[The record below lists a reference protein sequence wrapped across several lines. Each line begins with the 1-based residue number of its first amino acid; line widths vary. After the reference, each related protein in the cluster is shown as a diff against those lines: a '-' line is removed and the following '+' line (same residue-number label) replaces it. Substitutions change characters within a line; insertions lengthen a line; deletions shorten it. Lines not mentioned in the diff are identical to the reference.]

1 MQIMNQGQ
9 QPPQI
14 QQGQQPPP
22 AAVVFA
28 RTPATFQQNQLLNY
42 AEKRDV
48 EIYNRGSAALAGE
61 LWDGNS
67 VHALMVRVGERAG
80 QYGWMP
86 MLTFGARNLV
96 TSYGDITREEVR
108 LASTAIQAANDRRTQ
123 DSDMLFRC
131 LSASIVATV
140 HTKVAADPERYTFI
154 IGGEAVL
161 DGICYLKAIIDASYT
176 HSLSNT
182 AMARADLSSLDNYME
197 SLKDSN
203 VTDFVKYTK
212 SKLQELEAANETTQD
227 LTVNFFKGLA
237 KAKDRKFRTWV
248 QGRRDEWIARRYVID
263 ANCANFMEE
272 ADNYYKDKV
281 TLREW
286 MALDDDQQTIVALK
300 AQLLKKPGKE
310 NQNPNPKKGKKNGK
324 KGDKKDDWAWKKVE
338 PKGSEPKTKSVFNK
352 KEKKN
357 MTYHWCRGHKLWTLH
372 TNEECTKNKE
382 GGAPLADKTPKA
394 NVDNSKGKISKKN
407 LTMRVLQTLAELP
420 SDSECESP

>member
-1 MQIMNQGQ
+1 MNQGQ
-9 QPPQI
+9 QPPQV

-22 AAVVFA
+22 PVVVFA

-48 EIYNRGSAALAGE
+48 EIYNKGSAALSGE
-61 LWDGNS
+61 QWDGKS
-67 VHALMVRVGERAG
+67 VHSLMVRVGERAG

-96 TSYGDITREEVR
+96 TGYGDITREEVR
-108 LASTAIQAANDRRTQ
+108 LAAAAIQAANDRRTQ

-131 LSASIVATV
+131 LSASIKDTV
-140 HTKVAADPERYTFI
+140 HTAVAADAGRYTFI
-154 IGGEAVL
+154 IGGESVL
-161 DGICYLKAIIDASYT
+161 DGICYLKAIIDANYT
-176 HSLSNT
+176 YSLSNT
-182 AMARADLSSLDNYME
+182 AMARADLSSLDSYME

-203 VTDFVKYTK
+203 ITQFVNYTK

-237 KAKDRKFRTWV
+237 KAKDKAFRTWV

-286 MALDDDQQTIVALK
+286 MALDEDQQTIVALK
-300 AQLLKKPGKE
+300 AQLTKKPGKE
-310 NQNPNPKKGKKNGK
+310 NQNPNGGNPKKGNNNGK
-324 KGDKKDDWAWKKVE
+324 KGGKQDDWAWKKVE
-338 PKGSEPKTKSVFNK
+338 PKGSEAKSKSVFNK

-357 MTYHWCRGHKLWTLH
+357 MTYHWCSHHKLWTLH
-372 TNEECTKNKE
+372 TNEECTKGKE
-382 GGAPLADKTPKA
+382 AGAPLADKTTKA
-394 NVDNSKGKISKKN
+394 SADANKKVN
-407 LTMRVLQTLAELP
+407 KQKLTMRVLATLAELP
-420 SDSECESP
+420 SDSEPDSP

>member
-1 MQIMNQGQ
+1 MYKDNRSNNRVHKHNKLSSSNAQG
-9 QPPQI
+9 
-14 QQGQQPPP
+14 PP
-22 AAVVFA
+22 APLIFA
-28 RTPATFQQNQLLNY
+28 RTPARFQQNLLLNY

-61 LWDGNS
+61 LWDGKS

-96 TSYGDITREEVR
+96 TGYGDITREEVR
-108 LASTAIQAANDRRTQ
+108 MASTAIQAANDRRTQ

-131 LSASIVATV
+131 LSASIATTV
-140 HTKVAADPERYTFI
+140 HTKVAADADKYTFN

-161 DGICYLKAIIDASYT
+161 DGVCYLKAIIDASYT

-197 SLKDSN
+197 SLKDSS
-203 VTDFVKYTK
+203 VTEFVNYTK

-237 KAKDRKFRTWV
+237 KAK
-248 QGRRDEWIARRYVID
+248 
-263 ANCANFMEE
+263 
-272 ADNYYKDKV
+272 DNYYKDKV

-310 NQNPNPKKGKKNGK
+310 NQNPNGGNPRKGKKNGK

-338 PKGSEPKTKSVFNK
+338 PKGNEAKTKSVFNK
-352 KEKKN
+352 KEKKH
-357 MTYHWCRGHKLWTLH
+357 MTYHWCSGHKLWTLH
-372 TNEECTKNKE
+372 TNEECTKGKD
-382 GGAPLADKTPKA
+382 GATPLADKTEKTNA
-394 NVDNSKGKISKKN
+394 DKNKSKVNKQK
-407 LTMRVLQTLAELP
+407 LTMRVLATLAELP

>member
-1 MQIMNQGQ
+1 MNVQAQ
-9 QPPQI
+9 QQ
-14 QQGQQPPP
+14 QQGPP
-22 AAVVFA
+22 APVVFA
-28 RTPATFQQNQLLNY
+28 RTPARFQQNLLLNY

-61 LWDGNS
+61 LWDGKS

-96 TSYGDITREEVR
+96 TGYGDITREEVR

-131 LSASIVATV
+131 LSASIATTV
-140 HTKVAADPERYTFI
+140 HTKVAADADKYTFN

-161 DGICYLKAIIDASYT
+161 DGVCYLKAIIDASYT

-197 SLKDSN
+197 SLKDSS
-203 VTDFVKYTK
+203 VTEFVNYTK

-237 KAKDRKFRTWV
+237 KAKDKKFRTWV

-310 NQNPNPKKGKKNGK
+310 NQNPNGGNPRKGKKNGK

-338 PKGSEPKTKSVFNK
+338 PKGNEAKTKSVFNK
-352 KEKKN
+352 KEKKH
-357 MTYHWCRGHKLWTLH
+357 MTYHWCIGHKLWTLH
-372 TNEECTKNKE
+372 TNEECTKGKD
-382 GGAPLADKTPKA
+382 GATPLADKTA
-394 NVDNSKGKISKKN
+394 NTNADKNKGKVNKQK
-407 LTMRVLQTLAELP
+407 LTMRVLATLAELP
-420 SDSECESP
+420 SDSEPESP